1 MNSPSDEEIDVPVN
15 MQIVLNEVIESE
27 PGQPAQ
33 PGQTEKAIQPQP
45 VSKKKRKPRKIT
57 DKVLEG
63 IERAKISRKKRFFET
78 KAALSE
84 LQTLQQ
90 KMAELELE
98 NQQYKKRL
106 EVQMIN
112 TSRPKNVFGLSF
124 EELPNKRFFP

>member
-15 MQIVLNEVIESE
+15 MQIVLNEVIDSN
-27 PGQPAQ
+27 Q
-33 PGQTEKAIQPQP
+33 PGQTEEKTQPQP
-45 VSKKKRKPRKIT
+45 VLKKKRKTRKIT

-63 IERAKISRKKRFFET
+63 IERAKIKRKKKFFET

-106 EVQMIN
+106 EVQLMEKQK
-112 TSRPKNVFGLSF
+112 SKPVFGLSF
-124 EELPNKRFFP
+124 EDLPEAKFFPLIQ